1 MKAMMTVVPVALGLM
16 MAGAAMAKVTPA
28 EAAKL
33 GKELTC
39 VGAEKAGSKDGVPE
53 YTGKWLGTPPGV
65 KYTPHVGQ
73 HPVDPYAGEKPIL
86 TITAENQAQYA
97 AKLSDGQKA
106 LFAKFP
112 S

>member
-86 TITAENQAQYA
+86 TITADPVRA
-97 AKLSDGQKA
+97 
-106 LFAKFP
+106 
-112 S
+112 